1 MMLMSRS
8 LLSSRAFGGTFKD
21 STPTRLASQ
30 GSALVGFCSLQASY
44 GFEDSI
50 LREGPSCVFVG
61 PVEFAQKDRL
71 EALYQQARDSY
82 YSGQPLIVDDM
93 FDKVEVRLRWY
104 GSKLV
109 MKYPRCSLKRLS
121 VYADAEVDNSQ
132 VMVLASIWTIFLA
145 LGLVAALG
153 PPACALNRVCKE
165 AVHDQF
171 FHHSHA
177 LTSDIGS
184 TLNLAVF
191 IAVGLAIGVP
201 VSTAALG
208 ALKGLWKGDL
218 VALKG
223 SCPSCGE
230 EVYVFVRVENS
241 PRPRHKT
248 ECHVCEHPL
257 VFHAKVERSA
267 VSLFKRPWAYGRVYL
282 ASRLKD
288 LAPP

>member
-1 MMLMSRS
+1 MSRS
-8 LLSSRAFGGTFKD
+8 LLCSRNFGVTLKEYRL
-21 STPTRLASQ
+21 SKLASYR
-30 GSALVGFCSLQASY
+30 SAFVKLSTLQASY
-44 GFEDSI
+44 GFEESI

-61 PVEFAQKDRL
+61 PVETAQKDRL
-71 EALYQQARDSY
+71 EALYQQARDAY
-82 YSGQPLIVDDM
+82 YNGQPLIVDDM

-132 VMVLASIWTIFLA
+132 VMALASIWVIFLA
-145 LGLVAALG
+145 VGLVTSLG
-153 PPACALNRVCKE
+153 PPACALSKACTETLHN
-165 AVHDQF
+165 HL
-171 FHHSHA
+171 FHHSLM
-177 LTSDIGS
+177 LTSDVGS
-184 TLNLAVF
+184 MNMAVV
-191 IAVGLAIGVP
+191 IAAGLAIGVP
-201 VSTAALG
+201 ISTAALG

-230 EVYVFVRVENS
+230 EVYAFVQADDS
-241 PRPRHKT
+241 PDPRHKT

-257 VFHAKVERSA
+257 VFRAKVERS
-267 VSLFKRPWAYGRVYL
+267 VSCFGRPWAYGRVYL
-282 ASRLKD
+282 VRRSKD